1 MSRLSLA
8 LIAVLAALGPAEA
21 QHAPASP
28 YAGWEH
34 RPVKALSKEQIADL
48 RAGRGMGLA
57 LPAELN
63 GYPGPVHVL
72 ELGDQ
77 LRLTNQRIR
86 VQELHAAMKAEAIPL
101 SERLMTQEADLD
113 RQFAIQ
119 SVMPAILQAASVE
132 SPPRKAPCG
141 SPTCAT
147 TSRRWTSSHPSR
159 SGGTASFV
167 ATRHWRVTGTVPRA
181 TTKASLAPEG
191 ECFSPYHAN
200 ARCHVRGRERVSGPG
215 QTLKHRYPS
224 RTSGVPRLSRHSVY
238 FGSVPFPDLKQPMS

>member
-1 MSRLSLA
+1 VNPHGLNNPDLSVDWRALMSRLSLA
-8 LIAVLAALGPAEA
+8 IIAVLAGLGPAEA

-72 ELGDQ
+72 ELGGQ
-77 LRLTNQRIR
+77 LRLTTEQRIR

-113 RQFAIQ
+113 CQFATQ
-119 SVMPAILQAASVE
+119 SLRLRSCKRPRWNRPHARRPAARPPALPPLDAGRPHTRAGQAVRRASWL
-132 SPPRKAPCG
+132 PG
-141 SPTCAT
+141 I
-147 TSRRWTSSHPSR
+147 
-159 SGGTASFV
+159 GG
-167 ATRHWRVTGTVPRA
+167 
-181 TTKASLAPEG
+181 
-191 ECFSPYHAN
+191 
-200 ARCHVRGRERVSGPG
+200 
-215 QTLKHRYPS
+215 
-224 RTSGVPRLSRHSVY
+224 SRH
-238 FGSVPFPDLKQPMS
+238 GSKGHH